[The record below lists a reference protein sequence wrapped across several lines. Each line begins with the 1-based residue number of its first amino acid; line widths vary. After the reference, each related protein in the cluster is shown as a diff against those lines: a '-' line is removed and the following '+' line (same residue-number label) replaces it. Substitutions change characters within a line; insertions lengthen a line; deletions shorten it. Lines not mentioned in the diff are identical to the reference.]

1 MDRLEKIEAVVVGSQ
16 QRSPTKNMEML
27 LSVLGTSEIVPEADK
42 YYTFVYKAKTPG
54 IKYDQHPLV
63 YVISVFNWGFV
74 GFNAHWNDSR
84 QYSWQE
90 VLSNLYEIKEDEIGL
105 VERIPTMYVRST

>member
-1 MDRLEKIEAVVVGSQ
+1 MKRAEKLARVAKGAKG
-16 QRSPTKNMEML
+16 RKPAKNMEL
-27 LSVLGTSEIVPEADK
+27 LMDALGTSEIVPEADK

-54 IKYDQHPLV
+54 IRYDQHPLV
-63 YVISVFNWGFV
+63 YVTAVFQWGFV

-90 VLSNLYEIKEDEIGL
+90 VVSNLYEISQEEIGL
-105 VERIPTMYVRST
+105 VESIPTMYVRSS